1 MTIHDSR
8 GLRLGCV
15 VQSEDQA
22 LEARNSRTVVAVILG
37 GGAGTRL
44 FPLTKRRAK
53 PAVSESVV
61 SEDLNSWNGS
71 SSIPLHF
78 SGANWR
84 RVQADRRADEQLHKQ
99 WDQQGVHPHAV
110 QLAIPQ
116 PPPLQGLRLHQWRG
130 LRRRIRRGVIPDYV
144 YIVL

>member
-1 MTIHDSR
+1 M
-8 GLRLGCV
+8 
-15 VQSEDQA
+15 QSEDQA
-22 LEARNSRTVVAVILG
+22 LEARNSKTVVAVILG

-61 SEDLNSWNGS
+61 SEDLNSWNGRHMQPTRNPFLC
-71 SSIPLHF
+71 I

-130 LRRRIRRGVIPDYV
+130 LRRRIRRGVIPDHV
-144 YIVL
+144 YSTLGND